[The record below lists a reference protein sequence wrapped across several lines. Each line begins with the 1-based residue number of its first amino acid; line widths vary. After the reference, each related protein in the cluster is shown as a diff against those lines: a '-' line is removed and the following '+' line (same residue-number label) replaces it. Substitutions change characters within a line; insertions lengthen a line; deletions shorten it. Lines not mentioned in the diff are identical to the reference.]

1 MTETCVSPDTNWYK
15 DTIKCPPTFTAAV
28 FTEIHMT
35 IHYHIPIFPCIFIL
49 HTDIA
54 QCVFETPGSW
64 NWNFNYV
71 NSFKNVTLTITN
83 GLILYWKICAN
94 FLHVKSKVRE
104 KRWVIMNQSRD
115 NNNNILEISSTG
127 LSLFWPG
134 QKRICNLALSLS
146 HLFNWLSYEVVSK
159 SLSSVTCTMPNAH
172 SWSHSNGI
180 KVSHRT

>member
-1 MTETCVSPDTNWYK
+1 MKVSIST
-15 DTIKCPPTFTAAV
+15 TIMVK
-28 FTEIHMT
+28 
-35 IHYHIPIFPCIFIL
+35 L
-49 HTDIA
+49 SGTDNNEA
-54 QCVFETPGSW
+54 NE
-64 NWNFNYV
+64 
-71 NSFKNVTLTITN
+71 
-83 GLILYWKICAN
+83 LILYWKICAN

-159 SLSSVTCTMPNAH
+159 SLSSVTCTIPNAH
-172 SWSHSNGI
+172 LWNHNGI
-180 KVSHRT
+180 QSQSSPLKICQKKGMLASFKKTVQWFCFLLIYCTWAQAAEG

>member
-1 MTETCVSPDTNWYK
+1 MGSP
-15 DTIKCPPTFTAAV
+15 PPTRFHLV
-28 FTEIHMT
+28 GQLT
-35 IHYHIPIFPCIFIL
+35 IHFLASSFYTLILRNIFL
-49 HTDIA
+49 RHLG
-54 QCVFETPGSW
+54 PGTGISTTLI
-64 NWNFNYV
+64 V
-71 NSFKNVTLTITN
+71 LKNVTLTITN

-146 HLFNWLSYEVVSK
+146 HLFDWLSYEVVSK
-159 SLSSVTCTMPNAH
+159 SLSSVTCTMPIAH

-180 KVSHRT
+180 KVSRRT